1 MKFVLPFTKLLKII
15 SGISLMGM
23 MILTCLDV
31 VGGFFG
37 YPVLGAEE
45 LVALWASLL
54 LAFALPNAH
63 LAGVNVAVDL
73 LYNKFP
79 NGIKKIC
86 DVFNTLVSCLL
97 FLTIAWRCYLYAAAL
112 QASGEVSMILLLPA
126 YILVYAMAFAM
137 LVLAVCMFFEFVASV
152 VGGKVTC
159 QNQ

>member
-54 LAFALPNAH
+54 LAFALPVAH
-63 LAGVNVAVDL
+63 LAGVNVGVDL
-73 LYNKFP
+73 LYNIFP
-79 NGIKKIC
+79 SSLKKVADI
-86 DVFNTLVSCLL
+86 FNHTVSCLL
-97 FLTIAWRCYLYAAAL
+97 FLIIAWRCYLYAASL

-126 YILVYAMAFAM
+126 FILVYAVAFAM
-137 LVLAVCMFFEFVASV
+137 LVLAVCMFCELLASV